1 MSAVTAI
8 ANQRF
13 SKSEQIVL
21 VPTVI
26 KTEGFSEKMASKVRV
41 VYNDRYFTNLAA
53 DVIKTHFGSKSLIF
67 TRPVMSGEDFSLYQK
82 TIPGVFIHIG
92 GAVNKEYRALHTSKT
107 CVDDKILPIGIEFL
121 LQYVFAYFS

>member
-92 GAVNKEYRALHTSKT
+92 EAVNKEYRACIQAKLVLMIKS
-107 CVDDKILPIGIEFL
+107 CP
-121 LQYVFAYFS
+121 